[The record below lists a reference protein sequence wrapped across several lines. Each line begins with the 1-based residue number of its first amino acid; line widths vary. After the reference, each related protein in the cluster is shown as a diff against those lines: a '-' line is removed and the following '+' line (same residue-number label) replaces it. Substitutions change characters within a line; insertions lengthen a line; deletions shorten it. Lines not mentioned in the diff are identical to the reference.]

1 MKTRLASLHLGAG
14 SWGRAA
20 FIQPI
25 CQGDSGL
32 EGGVGVKAA
41 VKEPTEGLI
50 SPTRA
55 FSEGFRPTALCLG
68 WKKKAGGDAGRILM
82 FAEWWGAGRGAVGR
96 GQQGAVIMPRGSI
109 PDMGPGP
116 WWGEL
121 YPTSGAPPVRG
132 CAPSARRVTL

>member
-55 FSEGFRPTALCLG
+55 FSEGSEEGADGAGVPRETTFRADLSSQGSLSVVLSIYITLLEHCLCQHPG
-68 WKKKAGGDAGRILM
+68 GGGD
-82 FAEWWGAGRGAVGR
+82 
-96 GQQGAVIMPRGSI
+96 
-109 PDMGPGP
+109 
-116 WWGEL
+116 
-121 YPTSGAPPVRG
+121 
-132 CAPSARRVTL
+132 PSASFNSSRA

>member
-14 SWGRAA
+14 SWGWAA

-32 EGGVGVKAA
+32 EDGVGVQAA
-41 VKEPTEGLI
+41 AEEPTEGLI

-68 WKKKAGGDAGRILM
+68 WKKKGGGDAGRILM
-82 FAEWWGAGRGAVGR
+82 FAEWWGAGHGLASPFISLSEARHSR
-96 GQQGAVIMPRGSI
+96 PYFTHL
-109 PDMGPGP
+109 GPGSFWV
-116 WWGEL
+116 WWAVCGHL
-121 YPTSGAPPVRG
+121 K
-132 CAPSARRVTL
+132 LI